1 MIRRLTYEFLQFYFF
16 IWHIQRK
23 LTWYIKWS
31 KPTFLLCDDWS
42 GHLKKPWR
50 WTEERQPKVISNH
63 PINSYDLTSPLS
75 ISSGT
80 FSNRSYCPIQTGDLD
95 CYFILFYYCCYW
107 ELDENDAHIGK
118 FVMPQISLC
127 MELNHT
133 NTLGDPF
140 ACQPGNLKALSE
152 FVLALCKIMV
162 QSWVCVW
169 CWFTLSS
176 PTIRNIISPFGA
188 WWARHAEPDWS
199 PGAAGAY

>member
-1 MIRRLTYEFLQFYFF
+1 MIWQAHSPFLQVHSQIAHSHTVPSRREIWIAILFYF
-16 IWHIQRK
+16 I
-23 LTWYIKWS
+23 
-31 KPTFLLCDDWS
+31 
-42 GHLKKPWR
+42 
-50 WTEERQPKVISNH
+50 
-63 PINSYDLTSPLS
+63 
-75 ISSGT
+75 
-80 FSNRSYCPIQTGDLD
+80 
-95 CYFILFYYCCYW
+95 YYCCYW

-199 PGAAGAY
+199 PGAAGATNVSKYMLLPS